1 MFLFDGGVIGPVDG
15 VFVISFLLLDGNL
28 DDRLDAA
35 DYAREGKRCCF
46 RGRVG
51 RGGTGGVKEDF
62 IGTDG
67 G

>member
-1 MFLFDGGVIGPVDG
+1 MFVGGVVWPVNA
-15 VFVISFLLLDGNL
+15 VLVISFLLLDGNL

-51 RGGTGGVKEDF
+51 GAGAGGIEEDF